1 MLTAGVIASS
11 GLRETWQNV
20 VEGFQGDLPAYY
32 VLLDLWSHIAGD
44 SVFWLRLFSV
54 VCGSLF
60 ILVVYKL
67 AGLLF
72 DRKTAILSAYLT
84 AISPLLVFYSRVV
97 RYYSLSSLLHLS
109 SLYFFIKSLEKGR
122 LRERIFYVLFTAA
135 ALYVNYS
142 ALLFIAAQALFILI
156 YRRQYASGLKKWLW
170 CICAV
175 FILWLPI
182 AWYFLRD
189 SFLLLDAEGFVR
201 TPLRGGWIAN
211 LTYLFF
217 TFSLGVTV
225 SPFNYPAVLAGLAVY
240 AVVLARF
247 LKANVFK
254 KDIRRNIVFII
265 LSILVVSL
273 LCTSSGY
280 NSSRYIK
287 AVSGLYAI
295 CVAVG
300 LLSFP
305 RKYAIALILALSLV
319 SGYSLHNLYAR
330 KEYHRKEFADSWDR
344 ISEYVDN
351 NSDDKDAIIF
361 NGLAFG
367 YYMRGLNPVKP
378 VHSMPEDEEGMRQ
391 LIREGIEQPKVKK
404 VILVDS
410 PLSGLRMKDFED
422 EIVLLKGYLD
432 SHNYALMD
440 EECFDRDKRAHL
452 RRKLVGRPFP
462 ECRTKVYIYE
472 QVKPKM

>member
-20 VEGFQGDLPAYY
+20 VEGVSGDLPAYY

-44 SVFWLRLFSV
+44 SVFWLRFFSV

-72 DRKTAILSAYLT
+72 DRKTAILG
-84 AISPLLVFYSRVV
+84 
-97 RYYSLSSLLHLS
+97 LSYGNLAAFSLLFPGGAVLFLKLAPAFVLALFFHQVFGERQAARAHF
-109 SLYFFIKSLEKGR
+109 LYFYLPLPRFMLTIPP
-122 LRERIFYVLFTAA
+122 F
-135 ALYVNYS
+135 
-142 ALLFIAAQALFILI
+142 LFIAAQALFILI

-217 TFSLGVTV
+217 TFSFRGNRIA
-225 SPFNYPAVLAGLAVY
+225 FNYPAVLAGLAVY

-254 KDIRRNIVFII
+254 KDIRRI
-265 LSILVVSL
+265 SSL
-273 LCTSSGY
+273 LFCQS
-280 NSSRYIK
+280 
-287 AVSGLYAI
+287 
-295 CVAVG
+295 
-300 LLSFP
+300 
-305 RKYAIALILALSLV
+305 
-319 SGYSLHNLYAR
+319 
-330 KEYHRKEFADSWDR
+330 
-344 ISEYVDN
+344 
-351 NSDDKDAIIF
+351 
-361 NGLAFG
+361 
-367 YYMRGLNPVKP
+367 
-378 VHSMPEDEEGMRQ
+378 
-391 LIREGIEQPKVKK
+391 
-404 VILVDS
+404 
-410 PLSGLRMKDFED
+410 
-422 EIVLLKGYLD
+422 
-432 SHNYALMD
+432 
-440 EECFDRDKRAHL
+440 
-452 RRKLVGRPFP
+452 
-462 ECRTKVYIYE
+462 
-472 QVKPKM
+472 